1 MERPIY
7 LALPLAF
14 RQMNKLIIKF
24 FTCFF
29 TLAIL
34 TTGIVPEHALGQ
46 KKMSRKERKA
56 KEKEL
61 LASRLFIEG
70 QKNLMVDKYEKAYF
84 YFIKALE
91 YNDEESAIHFK
102 LSQMMVRA
110 KQYEKA
116 LEYGQ
121 RALELDP
128 DNKYYHLQLAEI
140 YNNQNNTRKAAA
152 VLENLMAKEG
162 NYRQYILDLA
172 SLYLKLQDF
181 DKALEALNKAEEY
194 YGVVEQLT
202 AQKQRIYLK
211 RNNLEMAVSE
221 GEKLVEAYPGNST
234 YVLALV
240 DILYNNNK
248 AGQALQLVL
257 ETIAEYPNQPDV
269 KMAAYNLY
277 RDKGDLNLAYKYLKE
292 AFANPDLEGDV
303 KARAYSALLQEIKT
317 SARDRLLDS
326 LSLPMEKFHPNNAK
340 VMVALGDRELQN
352 KAFEKAIDY
361 YTKAVKISPENE
373 KVFQQLI
380 PLMFENQKPFDEIA
394 SISTLATDNFPLSS
408 EFWFYLGTAQ
418 SASKD
423 NEAAKVSLEKALEV
437 NKAANPQL
445 TLMANAQLGDVLYGL
460 GKKERAFELY
470 EEVLAQNAHHEH
482 IMNNYA
488 YFLSLEKKNLEKAYS
503 MSSKLVKKFPENATY
518 LDTHAW
524 VLFQMNRFEEARS
537 FMERALEQDAKPSGV
552 MFEHYGDIMF
562 KIGEEKIALEYW
574 KKAKDLEDTSEF
586 LTLKIKNKTYYE

>member
-1 MERPIY
+1 
-7 LALPLAF
+7 
-14 RQMNKLIIKF
+14 MNKLNIKF
-24 FTCFF
+24 FIWFF

-34 TTGIVPEHALGQ
+34 TAGLVPEVALAQ

-70 QKNLMVDKYEKAYF
+70 QKNLMVDEYEKAYF

-91 YNDEESAIHFK
+91 YNEEESAIHFK

-128 DNKYYHLQLAEI
+128 DNKYYHLQIAEI
-140 YNNQNNTRKAAA
+140 YNNQNETRKAAG

-211 RNNLEMAVSE
+211 RNNLEMAITE
-221 GEKLVEAYPGNST
+221 GKKLIGARPGNST

-248 AGQALQLVL
+248 ANQALELVL
-257 ETIAEYPNQPDV
+257 ETLAKYPNQPDV

-277 RDKGDLNLAYKYLKE
+277 KDRGDFDLAHRYIKD

-303 KARAYSALLQEIKT
+303 KAKAYAEILLQIKT
-317 SARDRLLDS
+317 SLRDQLLDS

-340 VMVALGDRELQN
+340 VMVALGDMELQK
-352 KAFEKAIDY
+352 KAFNQAIDY
-361 YTKAVKISPENE
+361 YAKAIKISPENE

-394 SISTLATDNFPLSS
+394 SISTLATENFPSSS

-418 SASKD
+418 SGNKE
-423 NEAAKVSLEKALEV
+423 NEAAKVSLEKSLEE
-437 NKAANPQL
+437 NKASNAQL
-445 TLMANAQLGDVLYGL
+445 TLMANSQLGDVLYGL
-460 GKKERAFELY
+460 GEKERAFELY
-470 EEVLAQNAHHEH
+470 EEVLAQNANYEH

-488 YFLSLEKKNLEKAYS
+488 YFLSLERKNLEKAYS
-503 MSSKLVKKFPENATY
+503 MSSTLVKRYPENATY

-524 VLFQMNRFEEARS
+524 VLFQLDRFEEARP
-537 FMERALEQDAKPSGV
+537 FMEKALEQDAKPSGV

-562 KIGEEKIALEYW
+562 KIGEERIALDYW